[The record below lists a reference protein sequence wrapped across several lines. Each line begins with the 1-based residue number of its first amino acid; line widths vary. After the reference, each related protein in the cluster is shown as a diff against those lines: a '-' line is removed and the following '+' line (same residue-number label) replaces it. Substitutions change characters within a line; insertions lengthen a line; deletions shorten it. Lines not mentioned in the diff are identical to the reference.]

1 MKIHIKGGRLIDPAA
16 NVDAQQD
23 LYIAAGKI
31 VGVGSAPAD
40 FHANKTIDASGLIV
54 CPGLVD
60 LSARLREPGYE
71 YKATLESEVAA
82 ATAGGVTSLVCPPD
96 TDPVLDEPGL
106 VEMLKYRAR
115 TLNQTHV
122 YPLGALTLGL
132 KGETLTEMSQL
143 TEAGCIGFSQA
154 EAPIRNTQV
163 LLRALQYAQTFG
175 FTVWLRPEDPY
186 LGGGVAASG
195 AVASRLGLSGM
206 SVIAETVRL
215 HTIFELMRA
224 CGARVH
230 LCRLSSAAGIELVRQ
245 AKREGLN
252 VTCDVNIHH
261 VSLTDMDIG
270 YFNSQMRFS
279 PPLRSARDRDAIV
292 AGLADGTIDALCS
305 DHTPVDDDEKLLPFA
320 EASPGATG
328 LELLLPLTL
337 RWAEEHKVPLG
348 KALARI
354 TAEPARVLGLAAG
367 TLATG
372 SAADICIFHPEQEWK
387 VERRALKSQGKN
399 SPWLGYEMR
408 GRVRTTLVGGHV
420 VYELH

>member
-40 FHANKTIDASGLIV
+40 FHANKTIDAAGLIV

-215 HTIFELMRA
+215 HTIFELMRSS
-224 CGARVH
+224 GARVH

-245 AKREGLN
+245 AKREGLA

-367 TLATG
+367 TLSTG
-372 SAADICIFHPEQEWK
+372 SAADICIFHPDQEWK

-399 SPWLGYEMR
+399 SPWLGYDMR